1 MQKVF
6 NLDQNKPAPVT
17 RQTITL
23 FRYLMLSII
32 NRRLFVALFAIVLIA
47 IFGNLFV
54 QQLALIDGTNIGS
67 ALQAELLRY
76 SLIFLMLLTIVSSI
90 AEDYE
95 AKQFERLLSMPLSRW
110 QYIAA
115 QFLVI
120 VSLSA
125 ILLVAVIVSMSL
137 TSQLELAVYW
147 GLALWFELV
156 MVGSI
161 ALLAGLSLEKVPA
174 AVMLTIS
181 LYLLSRLAPLI
192 DQMLTQSAEFSDG
205 SLSSLFAEK
214 LFNVITFILP
224 GEGAFAVN
232 NVFFKSVDI
241 YSALMKQW
249 QFSLIYSFF
258 IISVVMIDFYRK
270 EFNL

>member
-1 MQKVF
+1 
-6 NLDQNKPAPVT
+6 
-17 RQTITL
+17 
-23 FRYLMLSII
+23 MLAIM
-32 NRRLFVALFAIVLIA
+32 NRRLFVTLFAIILVAL
-47 IFGNLFV
+47 FSNLFV
-54 QQLALIDGTNIGS
+54 QQLALIDGANMGS
-67 ALQAELLRY
+67 ALQAEILRY

-120 VSLSA
+120 VSLSG
-125 ILLVAVIVSMSL
+125 ILLVAIILSMLL
-137 TSQLELAVYW
+137 TSAIGPAVYW
-147 GLALWFELV
+147 GLAVWFELV

-174 AVMLTIS
+174 GVMLAIS

-192 DQMLTQSAEFSDG
+192 DQMLVQSIELSES
-205 SLSSLFAEK
+205 SLSTLFVEK
-214 LFNVITFILP
+214 LFNAITFILP
-224 GEGAFAVN
+224 GEQSFAVN
-232 NVFFKSVDI
+232 NVFFNSVDI
-241 YSALMKQW
+241 ASALLAQS
-249 QFSLIYSFF
+249 QQSLIYSFF
-258 IISVVMIDFYRK
+258 IISAVMIDFYRK